1 MPKLQETEPAE
12 GAKVFCVDIKDLG
25 KDLIDVSKLKV
36 NIISI
41 EFDKN

>member
-1 MPKLQETEPAE
+1 METATAAE
-12 GAKVFCVDIKDLG
+12 GAKLFCVDIKDLG